1 MSAKKD
7 LRYLRDDFAARGD
20 TETADALASLLTFV
34 SETAALP
41 TEGESGRAGEDAVT
55 VLNDV
60 IVRAR
65 HCWFVEVL

>member
-41 TEGESGRAGEDAVT
+41 TEGESRASEDAIAI
-55 VLNDV
+55 LNDV